1 MYWLTAS
8 SHRAGLASS
17 SEGGMRMDWCPEYTL
32 QEETRVSEGEAGT
45 VPATL
50 PAGTFKP
57 NMKAWAGKHSEKHK
71 VTMNCDPRSL
81 PGCTLMGVI

>member
-32 QEETRVSEGEAGT
+32 QGETRVSEGEGEAGT
-45 VPATL
+45 VPAAP
-50 PAGTFKP
+50 PAGAFKS
-57 NMKAWAGKHSEKHK
+57 NMKAGA
-71 VTMNCDPRSL
+71 
-81 PGCTLMGVI
+81 